1 MEFMKLIM
9 YVINTDVDLRKN
21 SNNMKFGDYL
31 YNEGLLLPSHTSYS
45 EEFIYFLYWEK
56 YGKEFLD
63 YCIKNKLKFEF
74 LDYEE

>member
-1 MEFMKLIM
+1 
-9 YVINTDVDLRKN
+9 
-21 SNNMKFGDYL
+21 MKFGDYL

-63 YCIKNKLKFEF
+63 YCIKNNLKFEF